1 MEKGITVKEGVVEE
15 DITGSL
21 LHLNT
26 LEGMTGET
34 PSHGRRPDYN
44 DREAVGYER
53 QSSSGSGKIGF
64 GYHDGP
70 SLSLSFCV

>member
-15 DITGSL
+15 DITLYNL
-21 LHLNT
+21 LHFNT

-44 DREAVGYER
+44 DREAVGYETVLQWVWQER
-53 QSSSGSGKIGF
+53 
-64 GYHDGP
+64 
-70 SLSLSFCV
+70 LSLWKLSCVFK

>member
-1 MEKGITVKEGVVEE
+1 MEKGFTVKEGVVEE

-44 DREAVGYER
+44 DREAVGYETVLQWVWQER
-53 QSSSGSGKIGF
+53 
-64 GYHDGP
+64 
-70 SLSLSFCV
+70 LSLWKLSCVFK

>member
-21 LHLNT
+21 LHFNT

-44 DREAVGYER
+44 DREAVGYETVLQWVWQER
-53 QSSSGSGKIGF
+53 
-64 GYHDGP
+64 
-70 SLSLSFCV
+70 LSLWKLLCVFK

>member
-44 DREAVGYER
+44 DREAVGYETVLQWVWQER
-53 QSSSGSGKIGF
+53 
-64 GYHDGP
+64 
-70 SLSLSFCV
+70 LSLWKLSCVFK

>member
-21 LHLNT
+21 LHFNT
-26 LEGMTGET
+26 LEGMTRET

-44 DREAVGYER
+44 DREAVGYETVLQWVWQER
-53 QSSSGSGKIGF
+53 
-64 GYHDGP
+64 
-70 SLSLSFCV
+70 LSLWKLSCVFK